1 MTGVS
6 IPARPLPPDI
16 LLSVCSKAKPLP
28 LSSPVFCQLPILVVP
43 LAGPQGGL
51 QLQPWPTAS
60 ILPSPSPQAPQLQT
74 LFHVLLTS
82 HLKYQPSS
90 FPTSQPGPAVSTF
103 SAAPHAWC
111 PLWAGGSLRQRIDG
125 EGLVLSLP
133 LPPSRFAWMPHLP
146 SLPSQPYSWL
156 ESIHPPKPVLNT

>member
-1 MTGVS
+1 MFKGKAFAS
-6 IPARPLPPDI
+6 
-16 LLSVCSKAKPLP
+16 LLSCFLP
-28 LSSPVFCQLPILVVP
+28 TTHFSGTPGWASGRSP
-43 LAGPQGGL
+43 
-51 QLQPWPTAS
+51 T
-60 ILPSPSPQAPQLQT
+60 LPSPSPQAPQLQT